1 MNIDEI
7 AALGEKIEECQL
19 DLIRAAG
26 REQCE
31 NTSRLEAHIFKALT
45 KAAGYADM
53 LRQSAERAEQA
64 ERPQYVFSVCG
75 RIAA

>member
-1 MNIDEI
+1 MTIDEI
-7 AALGEKIEECQL
+7 IALAEKIEECQL

-31 NTSRLEAHIFKALT
+31 STNRLEAHIFKALT
-45 KAAGYADM
+45 KAHGYADM
-53 LRQSAERAEQA
+53 LRQSAERAE
-64 ERPQYVFSVCG
+64 RPQCVFSVCG